1 MPSTM
6 SAVPTSTQL
15 TLSMPSTTRARA
27 IDAPRMARKLSL
39 YAGQGAGRIHDVLPA
54 ADRMAELIRGLP
66 AGTAG

>member
-1 MPSTM
+1 MGGG
-6 SAVPTSTQL
+6 
-15 TLSMPSTTRARA
+15 ARA